1 MTLKNK
7 PIVILVN
14 TQLPENL
21 GATARSM
28 LNFEI
33 DELRVV
39 NPKFSLD
46 HEKIIPVSAGAEKVI
61 NKSRCFENIES
72 AIDDINFLIA
82 CTARKRSS
90 NKKCLNLNNSVKE
103 LNIKIK
109 EGNSVGI
116 IFGPENA
123 GLTNK
128 DLSLV
133 DRIML
138 IETNPRFSSLNL
150 SHAVLIVCYE
160 LFKEENNID
169 KNYVN
174 TNVSPIAKK
183 RDLLNFFYRL
193 ELLLEESGFIKT
205 KERKLIIINKLR
217 NIFNR
222 MDLSK
227 KELDTLMG
235 VINSLAKN
243 K

>member
-1 MTLKNK
+1 MKLNRKFL
-7 PIVILVN
+7 PEIILVN

-128 DLSLV
+128 DLSV
-133 DRIML
+133 ADRIML
-138 IETNPRFSSLNL
+138 IETNPFFSSLNL

-160 LFKEENNID
+160 LFKENNDIHPLPTFQLS
-169 KNYVN
+169 KNRGAKIAPPM
-174 TNVSPIAKK
+174 SPETQNSPCPVGLIVG
-183 RDLLNFFYRL
+183 
-193 ELLLEESGFIKT
+193 LLLDESQYKFEYVDEKRRQN
-205 KERKLIIINKLR
+205 E
-217 NIFNR
+217 IFF
-222 MDLSK
+222 
-227 KELDTLMG
+227 
-235 VINSLAKN
+235 VAKS
-243 K
+243 